1 MNRSVNLRNINWVC
15 HHLHIDKSKTI
26 HPKLLNESLAH
37 MKEKWY
43 LMREVKKNYTTKS
56 LYNRMYETTATL
68 VEQGCTQMRTFIDVD
83 NIVGLDALHC
93 A

>member
-1 MNRSVNLRNINWVC
+1 MNRCVNLRNIKWVC

-43 LMREVKKNYTTKS
+43 LMREVKKNYTKKS
-56 LYNRMYETTATL
+56 LYNRMYE
-68 VEQGCTQMRTFIDVD
+68 
-83 NIVGLDALHC
+83 
-93 A
+93 